1 MKLNLKKAMA
11 FIQKDIKK
19 NYPKLDFKYKH
30 EDGEIQVYA
39 NGLTLKGI
47 KGDLT
52 VSIRVYEGG
61 GAKFSVIFDHIDLTP
76 ETLRAINDF
85 NQQQLFFGAYT
96 SEKGYL
102 IISNFFI
109 CYELDMLK
117 EYTSEFL
124 AHVVHLDEDENM
136 VRLAN
141 FTYA

>member
-61 GAKFSVIFDHIDLTP
+61 GAKI
-76 ETLRAINDF
+76 LRN
-85 NQQQLFFGAYT
+85 LRPYR
-96 SEKGYL
+96 S
-102 IISNFFI
+102 
-109 CYELDMLK
+109 
-117 EYTSEFL
+117 
-124 AHVVHLDEDENM
+124 
-136 VRLAN
+136 
-141 FTYA
+141 YA